1 VRAKRQACPAAL
13 RYNQERKEGLM
24 EYVWLIIYTIGV
36 LIVMGI
42 LSSAFVSIANGLIQE
57 TEGNEG

>member
-1 VRAKRQACPAAL
+1 
-13 RYNQERKEGLM
+13 M